1 MNPGHEKI
9 LETLNDDPVLRF
21 EYYAMRTHNVL
32 DGERALMFAVLVDAL
47 DTYVK
52 TRNAKGHRKRA
63 EFNEVDS
70 WIRSRNTGSPFA
82 FENICDSLR
91 LSPDA
96 IRFSLKSLLRER
108 AGGYTCRQNFDR
120 DGPVES
126 PVVCAIHLSHSAR
139 AELSFDFVAA
149 EFCARGNCHGCSA
162 SCQFA
167 VLPL

>member
-70 WIRSRNTGSPFA
+70 WIRSRNTGSPFT

-91 LSPDA
+91 FNPDA
-96 IRFSLKSLLRER
+96 IRFSLKSPRFNER
-108 AGGYTCRQNFDR
+108 NTIRHFRHVASNSG
-120 DGPVES
+120 
-126 PVVCAIHLSHSAR
+126 L
-139 AELSFDFVAA
+139 DFV
-149 EFCARGNCHGCSA
+149 SA
-162 SCQFA
+162 S
-167 VLPL
+167 

>member
-1 MNPGHEKI
+1 MTPGYDKI

-70 WIRSRNTGSPFA
+70 WMRSRSTGSPFA
-82 FENICDSLR
+82 FENICDSLG
-91 LSPDA
+91 LNPDA
-96 IRFSLKSLLRER
+96 IRFSLKSPSFNER
-108 AGGYTCRQNFDR
+108 NTIRHFRHVASNGGLD
-120 DGPVES
+120 
-126 PVVCAIHLSHSAR
+126 
-139 AELSFDFVAA
+139 
-149 EFCARGNCHGCSA
+149 SA
-162 SCQFA
+162 SA
-167 VLPL
+167 S

>member
-1 MNPGHEKI
+1 MNPGHDKI

-70 WIRSRNTGSPFA
+70 WIRSRTTGSPFA
-82 FENICDSLR
+82 FENICESLG
-91 LSPDA
+91 LNPDA
-96 IRFSLKSLLRER
+96 IRFSLKSPRFNER
-108 AGGYTCRQNFDR
+108 NAIRHFRHVASNGGLD
-120 DGPVES
+120 
-126 PVVCAIHLSHSAR
+126 SA
-139 AELSFDFVAA
+139 AA
-149 EFCARGNCHGCSA
+149 S
-162 SCQFA
+162 
-167 VLPL
+167 

>member
-96 IRFSLKSLLRER
+96 IRFSLKSSRFNER
-108 AGGYTCRQNFDR
+108 NTIRHFR
-120 DGPVES
+120 
-126 PVVCAIHLSHSAR
+126 H
-139 AELSFDFVAA
+139 VASNSGLD
-149 EFCARGNCHGCSA
+149 CVSA
-162 SCQFA
+162 S
-167 VLPL
+167 